1 MKDGLEE
8 GPEVREAS
16 AEDVVTALAF
26 GNRAVVV
33 R

>member
-8 GPEVREAS
+8 GPEMREAS
-16 AEDVVTALAF
+16 AEDVTALAF